1 MVDNLTYLIGSADP
15 GGLRDAFAFVLLK
28 YDKTDNV
35 IYVLGAKGWKF
46 KSGQIEYPEVEE
58 YVANI
63 FTQYNLDFMV
73 IEKNASGVHV
83 IQSMQRKFH
92 MPIKSVTT
100 SNNIKT
106 DKVIRAGKTMDK
118 TEMVGWINKKRLEGK
133 IKFPRKKT
141 PGILTLENQLN
152 SFIKKATASRQITY
166 SAEGEEHDDFVM
178 AFMVNLF
185 YIRRWIM
192 KDFGIVKRRVLSTKS
207 DSKTSI
213 DLGSGVPNGA
223 IVTSSNIE
231 YFSGISDN
239 PRRYRL
245 S

>member
-1 MVDNLTYLIGSADP
+1 LVDNKTYLIGSADP

-35 IYVLGAKGWKF
+35 IYVMGAKGWKF
-46 KSGQIEYPEVEE
+46 KTGQIEYPEVEE
-58 YVANI
+58 YIAQI
-63 FTQYNLDFMV
+63 FNVYNLDFMV

-83 IQSMQRKFH
+83 IQSMQRKFK
-92 MPIKSVTT
+92 MPVKSVTT

-133 IKFPRKKT
+133 IKFPKKKT
-141 PGILTLENQLN
+141 PGLLTLENQIN
-152 SFIKKATASRQITY
+152 SFVKKSTASRQITY

-185 YIRRWIM
+185 YVRRWIM
-192 KDFGIVKRRVLSTKS
+192 KDFGTIKRRVLSTKDEAYDDL
-207 DSKTSI
+207 DS
-213 DLGSGVPNGA
+213 SGVPNGA
-223 IVTSSNIE
+223 IVTSKHIDF
-231 YFSGISDN
+231 YQGITSSS
-239 PRRYRL
+239 PRHRIH
-245 S
+245 